1 MAEQGR
7 EVVLRM
13 LRDTGAAISRD
24 PDVALLVDLLAACGY
39 SATAAP
45 LEELA
50 AADAGGAGPAAAVT
64 PLLPDLYVRT
74 RRLDA
79 AGEAEEGLERP
90 RVAVQVIRAEDVLRC
105 AALRCFRFVTI
116 CVTKPPLSIWRMAT
130 WPGMY
135 MHATFYG
142 ELDCSLSCERM

>member
-50 AADAGGAGPAAAVT
+50 ATDAGGAGPAAAVT

-105 AALRCFRFVTI
+105 AALRALRGDAYT
-116 CVTKPPLSIWRMAT
+116 L
-130 WPGMY
+130 
-135 MHATFYG
+135 
-142 ELDCSLSCERM
+142 